1 MEAASRC
8 CGQYIPRAG
17 MSNTILIIE
26 DDETLRLTLLGLLS
40 RKGYEVQAAAC
51 GLDGLAL
58 ARETR
63 FGLILLDLRLP
74 DIPGLEVIARL
85 HEFEEDALVVT
96 MTAYPEVRTAVAAL
110 KAGAYDYINKPF
122 DLDDLDSLIRR
133 AFETR
138 QLRRE
143 VEWRRAQAGG
153 DVVPGLIGDSAAF
166 RELLETTRKIAAAGR
181 VPALILGESGTGKE
195 HIAQSIH
202 SLSAR
207 AAGPWVTLNCSALPE
222 GLLESEMFGHEKGAF
237 TDARQ
242 AKKGLLELADGG
254 TLFLD
259 EVGDLS
265 PALQPKLLRVLETQT
280 FRRLGGS
287 KEIRVDVRFVAAT
300 HRNLPAMV
308 RDGGFREDLFYRLNV
323 GSIAV
328 PPLRERAADILP
340 LARHF
345 LEQAALHLGMASP
358 AIQSEVMSRL
368 LAYRWPGNIREL
380 RNVMERAAILASD
393 GVITVEQL
401 PFGHA
406 PAPARGESAATAGEG
421 AATMSLAAV
430 ERQHILRVLEHAAG
444 NKTRAAEILGITRLT
459 LRTKLREYE
468 LRPGAGEGDED
479 GFQPVKN

>member
-1 MEAASRC
+1 
-8 CGQYIPRAG
+8 
-17 MSNTILIIE
+17 MSNAILIIE
-26 DDETLRLTLLGLLS
+26 DDETLRLTLSGLLA

-51 GLDGLAL
+51 GLDGLGL
-58 ARETR
+58 ARDTR

-85 HEFEEDALVVT
+85 REFDDDALVVT

-133 AFETR
+133 ALETR

-143 VEWRRAQAGG
+143 VEWRRAQAAGEAA
-153 DVVPGLIGDSAAF
+153 PGLVGDSEAF
-166 RELLETTRKIAAAGR
+166 RELLATTRKIAAAGH

-202 SLSAR
+202 RLSAR
-207 AAGPWVTLNCSALPE
+207 ASGPWVTLNCSALPE

-259 EVGDLS
+259 EIGDLS
-265 PALQPKLLRVLETQT
+265 PALQPKLLRVLETQI

-300 HRNLPAMV
+300 HRNLPEMV
-308 RDGGFREDLFYRLNV
+308 RSGAFREDLFYRLNV
-323 GSIAV
+323 GGIAV
-328 PPLRERAADILP
+328 PPLRERKADILP

-345 LEQAALHLGMASP
+345 LAQAAIHLGIAVP
-358 AIQSEVMSRL
+358 AIHPDVDPRL
-368 LAYRWPGNIREL
+368 LAYAWPGNIREL
-380 RNVMERAAILASD
+380 RNVMERAAILAS
-393 GVITVEQL
+393 GGIITVEQL
-401 PFGHA
+401 PFG
-406 PAPARGESAATAGEG
+406 RG
-421 AATMSLAAV
+421 AAARVGEAPPAGSDATEALSLAAV
-430 ERQHILRVLEHAAG
+430 ERAHILRVLQHADG

-459 LRTKLREYE
+459 LRNKLRDYE
-468 LRPGAGEGDED
+468 HQSNAQDGAAES
-479 GFQPVKN
+479 F